1 MNALLNRLS
10 FSKRIIILMMIPLCG
25 LSIFSIVTI
34 LDHIQATKQTQ
45 REIDSVT
52 ELTELGTVIA
62 EAIHEW
68 QKERGRSAGYLGS
81 AGKKFSSE
89 IRSQHR
95 SSDQTMA
102 TLRQA
107 IQANDYSLQP
117 PEFHAALDKSVSLM
131 EKVPGLRNEVLALK
145 IKGGDAVGQYTK
157 MITSFLSVID
167 TSAKLTQESDI
178 SLLLVSY
185 SNFLRAKE
193 NMGIERAVLSNAFGA
208 DAFKA
213 DFYKRYCTV
222 LANQAAYLS
231 SFQAFALPEHIQF
244 YKRTVRGPSVDK
256 VSEWEALAFA
266 KADTG
271 GFGVR
276 PEDWF
281 TEITAKIDLMK
292 TVEDHIANSVRQSS
306 EQIASANSSKFYT
319 LVSTAAAL
327 ITLTLGLSYWVATF
341 TSRSLRET
349 VSRLHQG
356 VDEVAA
362 ASGQVSQA
370 SIAMANAANEQSTS
384 LNHTS
389 GILSNITDI
398 TRSNGELAGN
408 ANAITAE
415 ARKMVDNSLE
425 EMRTLQNA
433 MDEIRTSS
441 DEISAIIKTID
452 EIAFQTNI
460 LALNAAVE
468 AARAGQ
474 AGTGFAVVADEVRNL
489 AQRSAQAANDTTQKI
504 EDSIKRAHNGT
515 SISSSVGS
523 VLENIVGKVREVDD
537 VVTKID
543 EASQNQLAA
552 ILEVQSAV
560 RSQEEVVMGASTS
573 TEETASAAE
582 ELHSQAGNM
591 QASIRDLALQA
602 GIAYRD
608 ENLISATPA
617 QTQPASHSAQNE
629 FTPSRAKKEEELLWN

>member
-1 MNALLNRLS
+1 
-10 FSKRIIILMMIPLCG
+10 MIPLSG
-25 LSIFSIVTI
+25 LTIFSIVTI
-34 LDHIQATKQTQ
+34 VDHIQESKQTQ

-62 EAIHEW
+62 GAIHEW

-81 AGKKFSSE
+81 GGKKFSTE
-89 IRSQHR
+89 IRAQHR
-95 SSDQTMA
+95 STDKAME
-102 TLRQA
+102 TLRTA
-107 IQANDYSLQP
+107 LNSHDFKLQP
-117 PEFHAALDKSVSLM
+117 QEFHSALNQSISLM
-131 EKVPGLRNEVLALK
+131 QKISGLRNKVLALE
-145 IKGGDAVGQYTK
+145 IAGGDAVGQYTK
-157 MITSFLSVID
+157 MITSFLGVID
-167 TSAKLTQESDI
+167 TSAKLTEEADI

-213 DFYKRYCTV
+213 DFFKRYCTV
-222 LANQAAYLS
+222 LANQASYLS
-231 SFQAFALPEHIQF
+231 SFQAFARPEHIQF
-244 YKRTVRGPSVDK
+244 YKDTVRGPSVDK
-256 VSEWEALAFA
+256 VAEWETLAFS
-266 KADTG
+266 KAQTG
-271 GFGVR
+271 GFGVS
-276 PEDWF
+276 PGAWF

-292 TVEDHIANSVRQSS
+292 KVEDRIAESVVQSS
-306 EQIASANSSKFYT
+306 EQIAAANSSKFTT
-319 LVSTAAAL
+319 LLSTAVTIIA
-327 ITLTLGLSYWVATF
+327 LTLAISCWIATN
-341 TSRSLRET
+341 TARTLRET
-349 VSRLHQG
+349 VARLNQG

-370 SIAMANAANEQSTS
+370 SISMAEAASEQSTS
-384 LNHTS
+384 LNTTS

-415 ARKMVDNSLE
+415 ARKMVDESLE
-425 EMRTLQNA
+425 EMRTLQSA

-468 AARAGQ
+468 AARAGE

-489 AQRSAQAANDTTQKI
+489 AQRSARAAHDTTQKI

-523 VLENIVGKVREVDD
+523 VLERIVGKVREVDD

-543 EASQNQLAA
+543 DASQSQLSA

-560 RSQEEVVMGASTS
+560 KSQEEVVIGASSS

-591 QASIRDLALQA
+591 QSSIRDLARQA
-602 GIAYRD
+602 GVKLED
-608 ENLISATPA
+608 ENRQRPAKSIAPPAT
-617 QTQPASHSAQNE
+617 SDFIVE
-629 FTPSRAKKEEELLWN
+629 RAKTEEELLWN